1 MRYEVVMPQMGES
14 ITEGTIIKWLKQIG
28 DRVERDEPIFEIST
42 DKVDAEIPAPQA
54 GILVEILV
62 GEHQTVPVN
71 TVVAYIGDEV
81 PASAP
86 DTKPAPA
93 ETPAAVSTAVSA
105 ATPSVAAAPSNG
117 VTAATRID
125 EADVEDASETT
136 DAFGVRSSPLVRRM
150 AREHGIDL
158 RQIRGTG
165 IGGRIT
171 KHDVLAFLERRQTG
185 ASTVVAPP
193 AAPVVTPAA
202 PVVTPAAPP
211 APAPAPAT
219 PPVMPPAAPALA
231 APAVAAPPPSALPGD
246 EVEVVPMTAM
256 RKKIAERMVLSK
268 HTSPHVTSVFE
279 VDMTH
284 IHRLRERNKRAF
296 EAQHGAKLTFLP
308 FIVKSIVDT
317 LRAWPALNASIEGDN
332 IIYKKH
338 YHIGIA
344 VALDWG
350 LIVPVIRHAEEKN
363 LIGLA
368 RSISDLANRARAKQL
383 KPDEVMGGTFTITNY
398 GSFGSLIGT
407 PIINQPQLAILGV
420 GAVVKR
426 PVVTEDDAIAIR
438 HMSYLSLTF
447 DHRLIDGAVAD
458 QFMSQLK
465 RTLETFQATELS

>member
-14 ITEGTIIKWLKQIG
+14 ITEGTIIKWLKQVG
-28 DRVERDEPIFEIST
+28 ERVERDEPIFEIST

-105 ATPSVAAAPSNG
+105 ATPSAAAAPSNG

-150 AREHGIDL
+150 AREHGVDL

-171 KHDVLAFLERRQTG
+171 KHDFLAFLERRQTA

-193 AAPVVTPAA
+193 AAPVVMPPAPPA
-202 PVVTPAAPP
+202 PVP
-211 APAPAPAT
+211 APAPAMPS
-219 PPVMPPAAPALA
+219 VMPPAAPAMA
-231 APAVAAPPPSALPGD
+231 APAVAAPPPATLPGD

-383 KPDEVMGGTFTITNY
+383 KPDEVTGGTFTITNY

-407 PIINQPQLAILGV
+407 PIINQPQVAILGV

>member
-1 MRYEVVMPQMGES
+1 MRHEVVMPQMGES
-14 ITEGTIIKWLKQIG
+14 ITEGTIIKWLKQVG

-54 GILVEILV
+54 GVLVEVLI
-62 GEHQTVPVN
+62 GENQTVPVN

-81 PASAP
+81 SAPVSTPPALGASAP
-86 DTKPAPA
+86 AEAAPQAVAPA
-93 ETPAAVSTAVSA
+93 SPPNGTASAPTRAVV
-105 ATPSVAAAPSNG
+105 
-117 VTAATRID
+117 ATRID
-125 EADVEDASETT
+125 EADVEDASEAP
-136 DAFGVRSSPLVRRM
+136 DAFGIRSSPLVRRM
-150 AREHGIDL
+150 AREHQVDL

-171 KHDVLAFLERRQTG
+171 KHDFLAFLERRQALP
-185 ASTVVAPP
+185 ASAPVTAPVAPPVVAPP
-193 AAPVVTPAA
+193 VVA
-202 PVVTPAAPP
+202 
-211 APAPAPAT
+211 
-219 PPVMPPAAPALA
+219 
-231 APAVAAPPPSALPGD
+231 AAPPPTPTPAVVAPSAPAMTLPGD
-246 EVEVVPMTAM
+246 GVEITPMTSM

-284 IHRLRERNKRAF
+284 IHRLRERNKRDF

-308 FIVKSIVDT
+308 FIVKAVVDT
-317 LRAWPALNASIEGDN
+317 LRAWPVINASIEGDN

-363 LIGLA
+363 LVGLA
-368 RSISDLANRARAKQL
+368 RSIGDLAARARAKQL
-383 KPDEVMGGTFTITNY
+383 KPDEVAGGTFTITNY

-407 PIINQPQLAILGV
+407 PIINQPQVAILGV
-420 GAVVKR
+420 GAIVKR
-426 PVVTEDDAIAIR
+426 PVVTDDDAIAIR

-465 RTLETFQATELS
+465 QTLENFQATELN

>member
-86 DTKPAPA
+86 DTQPAPA

-150 AREHGIDL
+150 AREHGVDL

-171 KHDVLAFLERRQTG
+171 KHDVLAFLERRQTA
-185 ASTVVAPP
+185 ASTVVAP
-193 AAPVVTPAA
+193 PAA

>member
-71 TVVAYIGDEV
+71 TVVAYISDEV

-86 DTKPAPA
+86 DTQPAPA
-93 ETPAAVSTAVSA
+93 EAPAAVSAAVSA
-105 ATPSVAAAPSNG
+105 ATPSATAAPSNG

-171 KHDVLAFLERRQTG
+171 KHDVLAFLERRQTA
-185 ASTVVAPP
+185 ASTVVAP
-193 AAPVVTPAA
+193 PAA

-231 APAVAAPPPSALPGD
+231 APAVAAPPPAALPGD

-256 RKKIAERMVLSK
+256 RK
-268 HTSPHVTSVFE
+268 
-279 VDMTH
+279 
-284 IHRLRERNKRAF
+284 NCRA
-296 EAQHGAKLTFLP
+296 HGAQQ
-308 FIVKSIVDT
+308 
-317 LRAWPALNASIEGDN
+317 A
-332 IIYKKH
+332 Y
-338 YHIGIA
+338 
-344 VALDWG
+344 VAAC
-350 LIVPVIRHAEEKN
+350 H
-363 LIGLA
+363 
-368 RSISDLANRARAKQL
+368 
-383 KPDEVMGGTFTITNY
+383 F
-398 GSFGSLIGT
+398 
-407 PIINQPQLAILGV
+407 
-420 GAVVKR
+420 
-426 PVVTEDDAIAIR
+426 
-438 HMSYLSLTF
+438 
-447 DHRLIDGAVAD
+447 RL
-458 QFMSQLK
+458 
-465 RTLETFQATELS
+465 

>member
-54 GILVEILV
+54 GFLVEILV
-62 GEHQTVPVN
+62 GENQTVPVN
-71 TVVAYIGDEV
+71 TVVAYISDEV

-86 DTKPAPA
+86 DTQPAPA
-93 ETPAAVSTAVSA
+93 EAPAAVSAAVSA
-105 ATPSVAAAPSNG
+105 ATPSATAAPSNG

-171 KHDVLAFLERRQTG
+171 KHDVLAFLERRQAA

-193 AAPVVTPAA
+193 ATPAVTP
-202 PVVTPAAPP
+202 PAPP
-211 APAPAPAT
+211 APATPSVMPLAT
-219 PPVMPPAAPALA
+219 PAMT
-231 APAVAAPPPSALPGD
+231 APAVAAPPPAALPGD
-246 EVEVVPMTAM
+246 EVEVVPMTTM

-284 IHRLRERNKRAF
+284 IHRLRERNKREF

-308 FIVKSIVDT
+308 FIVKSVVDT

-407 PIINQPQLAILGV
+407 PIINQPQVAILGV

>member
-1 MRYEVVMPQMGES
+1 MRHEVVMPQMGES
-14 ITEGTIIKWLKQIG
+14 ITEGTIIKWLKQVG

-62 GEHQTVPVN
+62 GENQTVPVN

-86 DTKPAPA
+86 DTQPAPA
-93 ETPAAVSTAVSA
+93 DAPAAVSAAAAA
-105 ATPSVAAAPSNG
+105 ATPSAAAVPSNG

-150 AREHGIDL
+150 AREHGVDL

-171 KHDVLAFLERRQTG
+171 KHDFLAFLESRQTA

-193 AAPVVTPAA
+193 AAPVVTP
-202 PVVTPAAPP
+202 PAPP
-211 APAPAPAT
+211 VSAPAPAT
-219 PPVMPPAAPALA
+219 PSVMLPTTPALA
-231 APAVAAPPPSALPGD
+231 APAVAAPTPATLPGD
-246 EVEVVPMTAM
+246 AVEVVPMTAM

-284 IHRLRERNKRAF
+284 IHRLREKNKRAF

-332 IIYKKH
+332 IIYRKH
-338 YHIGIA
+338 CHIGIA

-383 KPDEVMGGTFTITNY
+383 KPDEVTGGTFTITNY

-407 PIINQPQLAILGV
+407 PIINQPQVAILGV

>member
-14 ITEGTIIKWLKQIG
+14 ITEGTIIKWLKQVG

-54 GILVEILV
+54 GFLVEILV
-62 GEHQTVPVN
+62 GENQTVPVN
-71 TVVAYIGDEV
+71 TVVAYISDEV

-86 DTKPAPA
+86 DTQPAPA
-93 ETPAAVSTAVSA
+93 ETPVAVSA
-105 ATPSVAAAPSNG
+105 AVAAATPSAAAAPSNG

-150 AREHGIDL
+150 AREHGVDL

-171 KHDVLAFLERRQTG
+171 KHDFLAFLERRQAA

-193 AAPVVTPAA
+193 AAPVVTP
-202 PVVTPAAPP
+202 PAPP
-211 APAPAPAT
+211 VPAPAPAT
-219 PPVMPPAAPALA
+219 PSVMPPATPAMT
-231 APAVAAPPPSALPGD
+231 APAVAAPPPATLPGD

-284 IHRLRERNKRAF
+284 IHRLREKNKRAF

-308 FIVKSIVDT
+308 FIVKSVVDT

-368 RSISDLANRARAKQL
+368 RNISDLANRARAKQL
-383 KPDEVMGGTFTITNY
+383 KPDEVTGGTFTITNY

-407 PIINQPQLAILGV
+407 PIINQPQVAILGV

>member
-14 ITEGTIIKWLKQIG
+14 ITEGTIIKWLKQVG

-54 GILVEILV
+54 GFLVDILV
-62 GEHQTVPVN
+62 GENQTVPVN

-86 DTKPAPA
+86 DTQPAPA
-93 ETPAAVSTAVSA
+93 EAPSSVSAVVSA
-105 ATPSVAAAPSNG
+105 ATPSTVAAPSNG

-150 AREHGIDL
+150 AREHGVDL

-171 KHDVLAFLERRQTG
+171 KHDFLAFLERRQAA

-193 AAPVVTPAA
+193 APPAVTP
-202 PVVTPAAPP
+202 PAPP
-211 APAPAPAT
+211 APAAPS
-219 PPVMPPAAPALA
+219 VMPPIAPSMA
-231 APAVAAPPPSALPGD
+231 APAVAAPPSVTLPGD

-284 IHRLRERNKRAF
+284 IHRLRERNKREF

-368 RSISDLANRARAKQL
+368 RSISDLANRARARQL
-383 KPDEVMGGTFTITNY
+383 KPDEVTGGTFTITNY

-407 PIINQPQLAILGV
+407 PIINQPQVAILGV

>member
-14 ITEGTIIKWLKQIG
+14 ITEGTIIKWLKKVG

-54 GILVEILV
+54 GFLLEILV
-62 GEHQTVPVN
+62 GENQTVPVN

-86 DTKPAPA
+86 EAAPPPSPAPA
-93 ETPAAVSTAVSA
+93 PPAE
-105 ATPSVAAAPSNG
+105 AAAQAAAAMPSDG
-117 VTAATRID
+117 VTTPATRID
-125 EADVEDASETT
+125 EADVGDATEPP
-136 DAFGVRSSPLVRRM
+136 DAFGIRSSPLVRRM
-150 AREHGIDL
+150 AREHGVDL

-171 KHDVLAFLERRQTG
+171 KHDLLAFLEQRQ
-185 ASTVVAPP
+185 AA
-193 AAPVVTPAA
+193 AAPS
-202 PVVTPAAPP
+202 
-211 APAPAPAT
+211 
-219 PPVMPPAAPALA
+219 
-231 APAVAAPPPSALPGD
+231 APAVAPVASTTPVSAPAPVAPIIAPTPPIATSVPVEVGGAATLTSD
-246 EVEVVPMTAM
+246 DVEVVPMTAM

-284 IHRLRERNKRAF
+284 IHRLRERNKRDF
-296 EAQHGAKLTFLP
+296 EAQYGAKLTFLP
-308 FIVKSIVDT
+308 FIVKSVVDT
-317 LRAWPALNASIEGDN
+317 LRAWPALNASIDGDN

-368 RSISDLANRARAKQL
+368 RSIADLASRARAKQL
-383 KPDEVMGGTFTITNY
+383 KPDEVTGGTFTITNY

-407 PIINQPQLAILGV
+407 PIINQPQVAILGV
-420 GAVVKR
+420 GAIVKR
-426 PVVTEDDAIAIR
+426 PVVTDDDAIAVR

-465 RTLETFQATELS
+465 RTLETFQATELK

>member
-1 MRYEVVMPQMGES
+1 MGES

-54 GILVEILV
+54 GFLVEILV
-62 GEHQTVPVN
+62 GENQTVPVN
-71 TVVAYIGDEV
+71 TVVAYISDEV

-86 DTKPAPA
+86 DTQPAPA
-93 ETPAAVSTAVSA
+93 EAPAAVSAAVSA
-105 ATPSVAAAPSNG
+105 ATPSATAAPSNG

-171 KHDVLAFLERRQTG
+171 KHDVLAFLERRQAA

-193 AAPVVTPAA
+193 ATPAVTP
-202 PVVTPAAPP
+202 PAPP
-211 APAPAPAT
+211 APAT
-219 PPVMPPAAPALA
+219 PSVMPPATPAMT
-231 APAVAAPPPSALPGD
+231 APAVAAPPPAALPGD

-284 IHRLRERNKRAF
+284 IHRLRERNKREF

-308 FIVKSIVDT
+308 FIVKSVVDT

-407 PIINQPQLAILGV
+407 PIINQPQVAILGV

>member
-14 ITEGTIIKWLKQIG
+14 ITEGTIIKWLKQVG

-62 GEHQTVPVN
+62 GENQTVPVN

-81 PASAP
+81 PASVP
-86 DTKPAPA
+86 DTQPAPA
-93 ETPAAVSTAVSA
+93 DAPAAVSTAVTAAAPSA
-105 ATPSVAAAPSNG
+105 AAAPSNG

-150 AREHGIDL
+150 AREHGVDL

-171 KHDVLAFLERRQTG
+171 KHDFLAFLERRQTA

-193 AAPVVTPAA
+193 AAPVVTP
-202 PVVTPAAPP
+202 PAPP
-211 APAPAPAT
+211 VPAPAPAT
-219 PPVMPPAAPALA
+219 PSVMPPATPAMT
-231 APAVAAPPPSALPGD
+231 APAVAAPTPATLPGD

-284 IHRLRERNKRAF
+284 IHRLRERNKREF
-296 EAQHGAKLTFLP
+296 EAQHGVKLTFLP
-308 FIVKSIVDT
+308 FIIKGVVDT

-332 IIYKKH
+332 IIYRKH

-383 KPDEVMGGTFTITNY
+383 KPDEVTGGTFTITNY

-407 PIINQPQLAILGV
+407 PIINQPQVAILGV

>member
-54 GILVEILV
+54 GFLVEILV
-62 GEHQTVPVN
+62 GENQTVPVN
-71 TVVAYIGDEV
+71 TVVAYISDEV

-86 DTKPAPA
+86 DTQPAPA
-93 ETPAAVSTAVSA
+93 EAPAAVSAAVSA
-105 ATPSVAAAPSNG
+105 ATPSATAAPSNG

-150 AREHGIDL
+150 AREHGVDL

-171 KHDVLAFLERRQTG
+171 KHDVLAFLERRQAA

-193 AAPVVTPAA
+193 ATPAVTP
-202 PVVTPAAPP
+202 PAPP
-211 APAPAPAT
+211 APAT
-219 PPVMPPAAPALA
+219 PSVMPPATPAMT
-231 APAVAAPPPSALPGD
+231 APAVAAPPPAALPGD
-246 EVEVVPMTAM
+246 EVEVVPMTTM

-284 IHRLRERNKRAF
+284 IHRLRERNKREF

-308 FIVKSIVDT
+308 FIVKSVVDT

-407 PIINQPQLAILGV
+407 PIINQPQVAILGV

>member
-105 ATPSVAAAPSNG
+105 ATPSATAAPSNG

-150 AREHGIDL
+150 AREHGVDL

-171 KHDVLAFLERRQTG
+171 KHDVLAFLERRQTA

>member
-1 MRYEVVMPQMGES
+1 M
-14 ITEGTIIKWLKQIG
+14 
-28 DRVERDEPIFEIST
+28 
-42 DKVDAEIPAPQA
+42 
-54 GILVEILV
+54 EILV

-71 TVVAYIGDEV
+71 TVVAYISDEV

-86 DTKPAPA
+86 DTQPAPA
-93 ETPAAVSTAVSA
+93 EAPAAVSAAVSA
-105 ATPSVAAAPSNG
+105 ATPSATAAPSNG

-171 KHDVLAFLERRQTG
+171 KHDVLAFLERRQTA
-185 ASTVVAPP
+185 ASTVVAP
-193 AAPVVTPAA
+193 PAA

-231 APAVAAPPPSALPGD
+231 APAVAAPPPAALPGD

-284 IHRLRERNKRAF
+284 IHRLRERNKREF

-308 FIVKSIVDT
+308 FIVKSVVDT

-407 PIINQPQLAILGV
+407 PIINQPQVAILGV

>member
-1 MRYEVVMPQMGES
+1 MQKYRP
-14 ITEGTIIKWLKQIG
+14 
-28 DRVERDEPIFEIST
+28 
-42 DKVDAEIPAPQA
+42 PQA

-71 TVVAYIGDEV
+71 TVVAYISDEV

-86 DTKPAPA
+86 DTQPAPA
-93 ETPAAVSTAVSA
+93 EAPAAVSAAVSA
-105 ATPSVAAAPSNG
+105 ATPSATAAPSNG

-171 KHDVLAFLERRQTG
+171 KHDVLAFLERRQTA
-185 ASTVVAPP
+185 ASTVVAP
-193 AAPVVTPAA
+193 PAA

-231 APAVAAPPPSALPGD
+231 APAVAAPPPAALPGD

-284 IHRLRERNKRAF
+284 IHRLRERNKREF

-308 FIVKSIVDT
+308 FIVKSVVDT

-407 PIINQPQLAILGV
+407 PIINQPQVAILGV

>member
-14 ITEGTIIKWLKQIG
+14 ITEGTIIKWLKQVG

-54 GILVEILV
+54 GFLVEILV
-62 GEHQTVPVN
+62 GENQTVPVN

-86 DTKPAPA
+86 DTQPAPA
-93 ETPAAVSTAVSA
+93 ETPAAVSAAVAA
-105 ATPSVAAAPSNG
+105 ATPSAAGVPSNG

-150 AREHGIDL
+150 AREHGVDL

-171 KHDVLAFLERRQTG
+171 KHDFLAFLERRQAA
-185 ASTVVAPP
+185 ASTPAPP
-193 AAPVVTPAA
+193 AAPVVTP
-202 PVVTPAAPP
+202 PAPP
-211 APAPAPAT
+211 APAAPS
-219 PPVMPPAAPALA
+219 VMPPIAPAMA
-231 APAVAAPPPSALPGD
+231 APAVAAAPSVTLPDD

-284 IHRLRERNKRAF
+284 IHRLRERNKREF
-296 EAQHGAKLTFLP
+296 EARHGAKLTFLP
-308 FIVKSIVDT
+308 FIVKSVVDT

-383 KPDEVMGGTFTITNY
+383 KPDEVTGGTFTITNY

-407 PIINQPQLAILGV
+407 PIINQPQVAILGV

-465 RTLETFQATELS
+465 RTLETFQATELI

>member
-1 MRYEVVMPQMGES
+1 
-14 ITEGTIIKWLKQIG
+14 
-28 DRVERDEPIFEIST
+28 
-42 DKVDAEIPAPQA
+42 
-54 GILVEILV
+54 
-62 GEHQTVPVN
+62 
-71 TVVAYIGDEV
+71 
-81 PASAP
+81 
-86 DTKPAPA
+86 
-93 ETPAAVSTAVSA
+93 
-105 ATPSVAAAPSNG
+105 
-117 VTAATRID
+117 
-125 EADVEDASETT
+125 
-136 DAFGVRSSPLVRRM
+136 
-150 AREHGIDL
+150 
-158 RQIRGTG
+158 
-165 IGGRIT
+165 
-171 KHDVLAFLERRQTG
+171 
-185 ASTVVAPP
+185 
-193 AAPVVTPAA
+193 
-202 PVVTPAAPP
+202 
-211 APAPAPAT
+211 
-219 PPVMPPAAPALA
+219 
-231 APAVAAPPPSALPGD
+231 
-246 EVEVVPMTAM
+246 MTAM

-284 IHRLRERNKRAF
+284 IHRLRERNKREF

-308 FIVKSIVDT
+308 FIVKSVVDT

-383 KPDEVMGGTFTITNY
+383 KPDEVVGGTFTITNY

-407 PIINQPQLAILGV
+407 PIINQPQVAILGV

>member
-71 TVVAYIGDEV
+71 TVVAYISDEV

-86 DTKPAPA
+86 DTQPAPA
-93 ETPAAVSTAVSA
+93 EAPAAVSAAVSA
-105 ATPSVAAAPSNG
+105 ATPSATAAPSNG

-171 KHDVLAFLERRQTG
+171 KHDVLAFLERRQTA
-185 ASTVVAPP
+185 ASTVVAP
-193 AAPVVTPAA
+193 PAA

-231 APAVAAPPPSALPGD
+231 APAVAAPPPAALPGD

-284 IHRLRERNKRAF
+284 IHRLRERNKREF

-308 FIVKSIVDT
+308 FIVKSVVDT

-407 PIINQPQLAILGV
+407 PIINQPQVAILGV

>member
-1 MRYEVVMPQMGES
+1 
-14 ITEGTIIKWLKQIG
+14 
-28 DRVERDEPIFEIST
+28 
-42 DKVDAEIPAPQA
+42 
-54 GILVEILV
+54 
-62 GEHQTVPVN
+62 VPVN
-71 TVVAYIGDEV
+71 TVVAYISDEV

-86 DTKPAPA
+86 DTQPAPA
-93 ETPAAVSTAVSA
+93 EAPAAVSAAVSA
-105 ATPSVAAAPSNG
+105 ATPSATAAPSNG

-171 KHDVLAFLERRQTG
+171 KHDVLAFLERRQAA

-193 AAPVVTPAA
+193 ATPAVTP
-202 PVVTPAAPP
+202 PAPP
-211 APAPAPAT
+211 APAT
-219 PPVMPPAAPALA
+219 PSVMPPATPAMT
-231 APAVAAPPPSALPGD
+231 APAVAAPPPAALPGD

-284 IHRLRERNKRAF
+284 IHRLRERNKREF

-308 FIVKSIVDT
+308 FIVKSVVDT

-407 PIINQPQLAILGV
+407 PIINQPQVAILGV

>member
-54 GILVEILV
+54 GFLVEILV
-62 GEHQTVPVN
+62 GENQTVPVN
-71 TVVAYIGDEV
+71 TVVAYISDEV

-86 DTKPAPA
+86 DTQPAPA
-93 ETPAAVSTAVSA
+93 EAPAAVSAAVSA
-105 ATPSVAAAPSNG
+105 ATPSATAAPSNG

-171 KHDVLAFLERRQTG
+171 KHDVLAFLERRQAA

-193 AAPVVTPAA
+193 ATPAVTP
-202 PVVTPAAPP
+202 PAPP
-211 APAPAPAT
+211 APAT
-219 PPVMPPAAPALA
+219 PSVMPPATPAMT
-231 APAVAAPPPSALPGD
+231 APAVAAPPPAALPGD
-246 EVEVVPMTAM
+246 EVEVVPMTTM

-284 IHRLRERNKRAF
+284 IHRLRERNKREF

-308 FIVKSIVDT
+308 FIVKSVVDT

-383 KPDEVMGGTFTITNY
+383 KPDEVVGGTFTITNY

-407 PIINQPQLAILGV
+407 PIINQPQVAILGV

>member
-71 TVVAYIGDEV
+71 TVVAYISDEV

-86 DTKPAPA
+86 DTQPAPA
-93 ETPAAVSTAVSA
+93 EAPAAVSAAVSA
-105 ATPSVAAAPSNG
+105 ATPSATAAPSNG

-171 KHDVLAFLERRQTG
+171 KHDVLAFLERRQTA
-185 ASTVVAPP
+185 ASTVVAP
-193 AAPVVTPAA
+193 PAA

-231 APAVAAPPPSALPGD
+231 APAVAAPPPAALPGD

-256 RKKIAERMVLSK
+256 RKIAERMVLSK

-284 IHRLRERNKRAF
+284 IHRLRERNKREF

-308 FIVKSIVDT
+308 FIVKSVVDT

-407 PIINQPQLAILGV
+407 PIINQPQVAILGV

>member
-14 ITEGTIIKWLKQIG
+14 ITEGTIIKWLKQVG
-28 DRVERDEPIFEIST
+28 ERVERDEPIFEIST

-54 GILVEILV
+54 GFLVEILV
-62 GEHQTVPVN
+62 GENQTVPVN
-71 TVVAYIGDEV
+71 TVVAYISDEV

-86 DTKPAPA
+86 DTQPAPA
-93 ETPAAVSTAVSA
+93 ETPAAVGAVVSA
-105 ATPSVAAAPSNG
+105 ATPSAAAAPSNG

-150 AREHGIDL
+150 AREHGVDL

-171 KHDVLAFLERRQTG
+171 KHDFLAFLERRQAT
-185 ASTVVAPP
+185 ASTAVAP
-193 AAPVVTPAA
+193 PAA

-211 APAPAPAT
+211 APAPAP
-219 PPVMPPAAPALA
+219 PPVMPPTAPAMA
-231 APAVAAPPPSALPGD
+231 APAVAAPPPATLPGD
-246 EVEVVPMTAM
+246 EVEIVPMTAM

-284 IHRLRERNKRAF
+284 IHRLREKNKRAF

-308 FIVKSIVDT
+308 FIVKSVVDT

-368 RSISDLANRARAKQL
+368 RSINDLANRARAKQL
-383 KPDEVMGGTFTITNY
+383 KPDEVAGGTFTITNY

-407 PIINQPQLAILGV
+407 PIINQPQVAILGV

>member
-93 ETPAAVSTAVSA
+93 ETPAAVSAAVSA
-105 ATPSVAAAPSNG
+105 ATPSATAAPSNG

-171 KHDVLAFLERRQTG
+171 KHDVLAFLERRQTA
-185 ASTVVAPP
+185 ASTVVAP
-193 AAPVVTPAA
+193 PAA

>member
-71 TVVAYIGDEV
+71 TVVAYISDEV

-86 DTKPAPA
+86 DTQPAPA
-93 ETPAAVSTAVSA
+93 EAPAAVSAAVSA
-105 ATPSVAAAPSNG
+105 ATPSATAAPSNG

-171 KHDVLAFLERRQTG
+171 KHDVLAFLERRQTA
-185 ASTVVAPP
+185 ASTVVAP
-193 AAPVVTPAA
+193 PAA

-284 IHRLRERNKRAF
+284 IHRLRERNKREF

-407 PIINQPQLAILGV
+407 PIINQPQVAILGV

>member
-54 GILVEILV
+54 GFLVEILV
-62 GEHQTVPVN
+62 GENQTVPVN
-71 TVVAYIGDEV
+71 TVVAYISDEV

-86 DTKPAPA
+86 DTQPAPA
-93 ETPAAVSTAVSA
+93 EAPAAVSAAVSA
-105 ATPSVAAAPSNG
+105 ATPSATAAPSNG

-171 KHDVLAFLERRQTG
+171 KHDVLAFLERRQAA

-193 AAPVVTPAA
+193 ATPAVTP
-202 PVVTPAAPP
+202 PAPP
-211 APAPAPAT
+211 APAT
-219 PPVMPPAAPALA
+219 PSVMPPATPAMT
-231 APAVAAPPPSALPGD
+231 APAVAAPPPAALPGD

-284 IHRLRERNKRAF
+284 IHRLRERNKREF

-308 FIVKSIVDT
+308 FIVKSVVDT

-407 PIINQPQLAILGV
+407 PIINQPQVAILGV

>member
-54 GILVEILV
+54 GFLVEILV
-62 GEHQTVPVN
+62 GENQTVPVN
-71 TVVAYIGDEV
+71 TVVAYISDEV

-86 DTKPAPA
+86 DTQPAPA
-93 ETPAAVSTAVSA
+93 EAPAAVSAAVSA
-105 ATPSVAAAPSNG
+105 ATPSATAAPSNG

-171 KHDVLAFLERRQTG
+171 KHDVLAFLERRQAA

-193 AAPVVTPAA
+193 ATPAVTP
-202 PVVTPAAPP
+202 PAPP
-211 APAPAPAT
+211 APAT
-219 PPVMPPAAPALA
+219 PSVMPPATPAMT
-231 APAVAAPPPSALPGD
+231 APAVAAPPPAALPGD

-284 IHRLRERNKRAF
+284 IHRLRERNKREF

-308 FIVKSIVDT
+308 FIVKSVVDT

-383 KPDEVMGGTFTITNY
+383 KPDEVVGGTFTITNY

-407 PIINQPQLAILGV
+407 PIINQPQVAILGV

>member
-14 ITEGTIIKWLKQIG
+14 ITEGTIIKWLKQVG
-28 DRVERDEPIFEIST
+28 ERVERDEPIFEIST

-62 GEHQTVPVN
+62 GENQTVPVN
-71 TVVAYIGDEV
+71 TVVAYISDEV
-81 PASAP
+81 PSFAPEPAPPPASAEMP
-86 DTKPAPA
+86 
-93 ETPAAVSTAVSA
+93 TAMSVVSA
-105 ATPSVAAAPSNG
+105 STTAAAPANG
-117 VTAATRID
+117 TTVSTQID
-125 EADVEDASETT
+125 EADVEDTAETT
-136 DAFGVRSSPLVRRM
+136 DTFGIRSSPLVRRM
-150 AREHGIDL
+150 AREYGVDL

-171 KHDVLAFLERRQTG
+171 KHDFLAFLERQKAAA
-185 ASTVVAPP
+185 ASAPASP
-193 AAPVVTPAA
+193 TVTPAA
-202 PVVTPAAPP
+202 PVVTPP
-211 APAPAPAT
+211 
-219 PPVMPPAAPALA
+219 PPVPSATPPAAPELLVAPATA
-231 APAVAAPPPSALPGD
+231 APVTAAPPSATLPGD
-246 EVEVVPMTAM
+246 AVEIVPMTAM

-284 IHRLRERNKRAF
+284 IHRLREKNKQAF
-296 EAQHGAKLTFLP
+296 EAQHGVKLTYLP
-308 FIVKSIVDT
+308 FIVKSVVDT

-368 RSISDLANRARAKQL
+368 RSINDLASRARAKQL
-383 KPDEVMGGTFTITNY
+383 KPDEVTGGTFTVTNY

-407 PIINQPQLAILGV
+407 PIINQPQVAILGV

>member
-54 GILVEILV
+54 GFLVEIFV
-62 GEHQTVPVN
+62 GENQTVPVN
-71 TVVAYIGDEV
+71 TVVAYISDEV

-86 DTKPAPA
+86 DTQPAPA
-93 ETPAAVSTAVSA
+93 EAPAAVSAAVSA
-105 ATPSVAAAPSNG
+105 ATPSATAAPSNG

-171 KHDVLAFLERRQTG
+171 KHDVLAFLERRQAA

-193 AAPVVTPAA
+193 ATPAVTP
-202 PVVTPAAPP
+202 PAPP
-211 APAPAPAT
+211 APAT
-219 PPVMPPAAPALA
+219 PSVMPPATPAMT
-231 APAVAAPPPSALPGD
+231 APAVAAPPPAALPGD

-284 IHRLRERNKRAF
+284 IHRLRERNKREF

-308 FIVKSIVDT
+308 FIVKSVVDT

-383 KPDEVMGGTFTITNY
+383 KPDEVVGGTFTITNY

-407 PIINQPQLAILGV
+407 PIINQPQVAILGV

>member
-14 ITEGTIIKWLKQIG
+14 ITEGTIIKWLKQVG

-54 GILVEILV
+54 GILAEILV

-86 DTKPAPA
+86 DAKPAPA
-93 ETPAAVSTAVSA
+93 ETPAAVSPVVSA
-105 ATPSVAAAPSNG
+105 PTSSAAAAPSNG

-171 KHDVLAFLERRQTG
+171 KHDVLAFLERRQTA
-185 ASTVVAPP
+185 ASTVVAP
-193 AAPVVTPAA
+193 PAA

-219 PPVMPPAAPALA
+219 PSVMPPAAPALA
-231 APAVAAPPPSALPGD
+231 APAVAAPPPATLPGD
-246 EVEVVPMTAM
+246 DVEIVPMTAM
-256 RKKIAERMVLSK
+256 RRKIAERMVLSK

-284 IHRLRERNKRAF
+284 IHRLREKNKRAF

-332 IIYKKH
+332 IIYRKH
-338 YHIGIA
+338 YHVGIA

-368 RSISDLANRARAKQL
+368 RSISDLANRARARQL
-383 KPDEVMGGTFTITNY
+383 KPDEVTGGTFTITNY

-407 PIINQPQLAILGV
+407 PIINQPQVAILGV